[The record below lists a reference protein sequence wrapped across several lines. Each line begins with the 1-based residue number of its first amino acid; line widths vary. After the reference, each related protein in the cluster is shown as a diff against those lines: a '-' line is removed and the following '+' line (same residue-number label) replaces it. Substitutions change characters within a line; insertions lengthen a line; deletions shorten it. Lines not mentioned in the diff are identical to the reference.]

1 MQFVEALLSLVGALS
16 SSSSG
21 CHALAEAGIVPALL
35 PLIKDHNPEHIGPL
49 GLGGATLLCM
59 TTETIAHTI
68 ARMHRLAPILKV
80 CMEECGQS
88 LPNWHT

>member
-35 PLIKDHNPEHIGPL
+35 PLIKDHNPEHIGLL
-49 GLGGATLLCM
+49 GSAVRHSY
-59 TTETIAHTI
+59 A
-68 ARMHRLAPILKV
+68 
-80 CMEECGQS
+80 
-88 LPNWHT
+88 